1 MYSWIKKTNKVIVF
15 LAMICLLLL
24 FSKTVVTADS
34 SPAVRTDGTF
44 NTPDYSAKEDG
55 IQLDKQA
62 IKLVN
67 KIKKVNSSARE
78 ESRSMLLQNGNKSA
92 ILVFQKA
99 VKEEDEEGF
108 VSLFNGKDL
117 SGWTG
122 DTTSYVA
129 ENGKIVVYPRRGSG
143 GNLYTEKEYSNFI
156 LRFEFK
162 LTPGANNGLG
172 IRAPLS
178 GDAAYVGMEL
188 QILDNTDDRYKDLRP
203 YQFHGSIYGVVPA
216 KRGYL
221 KPVGEWNFEEVI
233 ADGRQITVKLN
244 GVTIVD
250 ADIDKAS
257 TPKTMDG
264 KQHPGLKRDKGHI
277 GFLGHGSNLEFRNI
291 RIKELK

>member
-1 MYSWIKKTNKVIVF
+1 MYSWIKKTNKMAIF
-15 LAMICLLLL
+15 FAIICLL
-24 FSKTVVTADS
+24 FSKKVITADFS
-34 SPAVRTDGTF
+34 SAVGTDGNF
-44 NTPDYSAKEDG
+44 NTLGYSVKEDG
-55 IQLDKQA
+55 IQLDTQA
-62 IKLVN
+62 IKLIN
-67 KIKKVNSSARE
+67 KMKKVNSTAQEKSHSVFRKHSNESAF
-78 ESRSMLLQNGNKSA
+78 LILQKS
-92 ILVFQKA
+92 
-99 VKEEDEEGF
+99 VKEESEEGF
-108 VSLFNGKDL
+108 VSLFNGRDL

-188 QILDNTDDRYKDLRP
+188 QILDNTADRYKDLRP
-203 YQFHGSIYGVVPA
+203 YQFHGSIYGVIPA

-233 ADGRQITVKLN
+233 ANGRQITVKLN

-257 TPKTMDG
+257 IPKTMDG
-264 KQHPGLKRDKGHI
+264 RNHPGLKRDKGHI

-291 RIKELK
+291 RIEELK

>member
-1 MYSWIKKTNKVIVF
+1 MYSWIKKTNKITVF
-15 LAMICLLLL
+15 LAIICLL
-24 FSKTVVTADS
+24 FSKKVITADFS
-34 SPAVRTDGTF
+34 SAVGTDGNF
-44 NTPDYSAKEDG
+44 NTLGYSAKEDV
-55 IQLDKQA
+55 IQLDTQA
-62 IKLVN
+62 IKLIN
-67 KIKKVNSSARE
+67 KMKKVNSTAWE
-78 ESRSMLLQNGNKSA
+78 ESQSVLWQHGDESA
-92 ILVFQKA
+92 FLILQKA
-99 VKEEDEEGF
+99 VKKREDEEGF
-108 VSLFNGKDL
+108 VPLFNGRDL

-143 GNLYTEKEYSNFI
+143 GNLYAEKEYSNFI

-172 IRAPLS
+172 IRTPLS
-178 GDAAYVGMEL
+178 GDAAYMGMEL
-188 QILDNTDDRYKDLRP
+188 QILDNTADRYKDLRP

-233 ADGRQITVKLN
+233 ANGRQITVKLN

-257 TPKTMDG
+257 TPETIDG
-264 KQHPGLKRDKGHI
+264 RKHPGLKRDKGHI

>member
-1 MYSWIKKTNKVIVF
+1 MYSWIKKTNKIIVF
-15 LAMICLLLL
+15 LAIIYLL
-24 FSKTVVTADS
+24 FSKTVIAAEL
-34 SPAVRTDGTF
+34 SPAVGTDGTF
-44 NTPDYSAKEDG
+44 NTLDYSAKENG
-55 IQLDKQA
+55 IQLDTKV
-62 IKLVN
+62 IKWVN
-67 KIKKVNSSARE
+67 KMKKVNSAARE
-78 ESRSMLLQNGNKSA
+78 ESQAVLRQHADESA
-92 ILVFQKA
+92 FLILQKA
-99 VKEEDEEGF
+99 VKEREDEEGF
-108 VSLFNGKDL
+108 VPLFNGRDL

-178 GDAAYVGMEL
+178 GDAAYMGMEL
-188 QILDNTDDRYKDLRP
+188 QILDNTADRYKNLRP

-233 ADGRQITVKLN
+233 ANGRQITIKLN

-257 TPKTMDG
+257 TPETMDG
-264 KQHPGLKRDKGHI
+264 KEHPGLKRDKGHI

>member
-1 MYSWIKKTNKVIVF
+1 MYSWIKKTNKIIVF
-15 LAMICLLLL
+15 LAIICLL
-24 FSKTVVTADS
+24 FSKTVIAAELS
-34 SPAVRTDGTF
+34 SAVRTDGTF
-44 NTPDYSAKEDG
+44 NIPDYSAKEDG
-55 IQLDKQA
+55 IQLDTKV
-62 IKLVN
+62 IKWIN
-67 KIKKVNSSARE
+67 KMKKVNSAAQEENQSVLWQHGDESAF
-78 ESRSMLLQNGNKSA
+78 L
-92 ILVFQKA
+92 ILQKA

-108 VSLFNGKDL
+108 VPLFNGKDL

-129 ENGKIVVYPRRGSG
+129 ESGKIVVYPRRGSG

-188 QILDNTDDRYKDLRP
+188 QILDNTADRYKNLRP

-233 ADGRQITVKLN
+233 ANGSQITVKLN

-257 TPKTMDG
+257 TPETMDG
-264 KQHPGLKRDKGHI
+264 KEHPGLKRDKGHI